1 MDDALSL
8 EGVEAAAVAA
18 LLGDPAWEVG
28 EGVAV
33 GVGGDVDD
41 LAEPL
46 GYVSQGHGGLVG
58 RAARG
63 LVVEVPEDH
72 DFVGLGGVDAF
83 SVLDHVDI
91 FLGVVVGGGFD
102 VPARAG
108 NCQKGFEGEG
118 MGRELGFDFVVGG
131 KRGRR
136 GFEGE
141 EFRWVEERIHSG
153 FLIFIRC
160 LERERKRERGFISS
174 VLLLQ
179 DEESCCIGGNG

>member
-46 GYVSQGHGGLVG
+46 GHVSQGHGSLVG

-102 VPARAG
+102 APARAG
-108 NCQKGFEGEG
+108 YCQEGW
-118 MGRELGFDFVVGG
+118 RELGFDFVVGG
-131 KRGRR
+131 KRRR
-136 GFEGE
+136 RRFEGE

-160 LERERKRERGFISS
+160 LERER
-174 VLLLQ
+174 VY
-179 DEESCCIGGNG
+179 